1 MNGTKNCI
9 ILNANQR
16 AKNCLPVN
24 EATSR
29 NYVLVPFPQ
38 VQERIKQ
45 IWDEKLRVT
54 EKEKGEGG
62 LPRIVR
68 LSRRLKLSEKETL
81 VMIYVL
87 TCQVGEARTSAIRF
101 GRFAGRHYLV
111 LTSFPT
117 SFPDC
122 SSLIPSLILK

>member
-1 MNGTKNCI
+1 MGI
-9 ILNANQR
+9 NQTLVSLLS
-16 AKNCLPVN
+16 AP
-24 EATSR
+24 EPSR

-38 VQERIKQ
+38 VQERIKR

-101 GRFAGRHYLV
+101 GRFAGRH
-111 LTSFPT
+111 
-117 SFPDC
+117 
-122 SSLIPSLILK
+122 

>member
-1 MNGTKNCI
+1 M
-9 ILNANQR
+9 LVPA
-16 AKNCLPVN
+16 P
-24 EATSR
+24 EPSR
-29 NYVLVPFPQ
+29 NYMLVPAPEPSRNYMLVPFPQ
-38 VQERIKQ
+38 VQERIKR

-101 GRFAGRHYLV
+101 GRFAGRH
-111 LTSFPT
+111 
-117 SFPDC
+117 
-122 SSLIPSLILK
+122 

>member
-1 MNGTKNCI
+1 MKGGNYS
-9 ILNANQR
+9 ILLSAPEEV
-16 AKNCLPVN
+16 L
-24 EATSR
+24 
-29 NYVLVPFPQ
+29 NYLFLSPQ
-38 VQERIKQ
+38 VQERIKR

-81 VMIYVL
+81 VMIYTL

-101 GRFAGRHYLV
+101 GRFAGRHQTALA
-111 LTSFPT
+111 SFPVYT
-117 SFPDC
+117 SLDQDWE
-122 SSLIPSLILK
+122 

>member
-1 MNGTKNCI
+1 M
-9 ILNANQR
+9 
-16 AKNCLPVN
+16 
-24 EATSR
+24 
-29 NYVLVPFPQ
+29 
-38 VQERIKQ
+38 
-45 IWDEKLRVT
+45 T

-101 GRFAGRHYLV
+101 GRFAGRHQAGPA
-111 LTSFPT
+111 SFSSNVACHT
-117 SFPDC
+117 LIDFKYTVALKMAC
-122 SSLIPSLILK
+122 SLDQFIF

>member
-1 MNGTKNCI
+1 M
-9 ILNANQR
+9 
-16 AKNCLPVN
+16 N

-38 VQERIKQ
+38 VQERIKR

-101 GRFAGRHYLV
+101 GRFAGRHQAGPA
-111 LTSFPT
+111 SF
-117 SFPDC
+117 
-122 SSLIPSLILK
+122 PSLILK